1 LKDEEQTSI
10 HRELQFLLHVR
21 YCGDKDI
28 YKYSEKS
35 LIDEFKELVDIKN
48 RGRIVF
54 NEKVLTGLIEG
65 GILQSFGK

>member
-1 LKDEEQTSI
+1 
-10 HRELQFLLHVR
+10 VR